1 MYIKENTSART
12 FRFKRW
18 LYQYKTK
25 SSLEHP
31 AFLEDPED
39 DEDGDEHQGHEGEH
53 LHDLVLVEVDD
64 TSMRYIKNRTS
75 VKRCEKYG

>member
-1 MYIKENTSART
+1 MYIKQNTSART

-18 LYQYKTK
+18 LYQYKTN

-39 DEDGDEHQGHEGEH
+39 DEDGDEHQEEG
-53 LHDLVLVEVDD
+53 
-64 TSMRYIKNRTS
+64 
-75 VKRCEKYG
+75 YGP

>member
-64 TSMRYIKNRTS
+64 TDYL
-75 VKRCEKYG
+75 